1 MKDEFRAPH
10 SALRNAPLFRLG
22 WRRLWR
28 RPLQYILL
36 VIGVAIGVAMMV
48 SIDLANGSAQRAFQL
63 SSDAITGKA
72 THRIVGPPTGF
83 DEAIYT
89 QLKTAAPSHRQSF
102 DPLRTGS
109 SSINRQ
115 SPMAPIVE
123 DYLTVPELDGQ
134 LMRLVGIDPFAEPPF
149 RDYFSPQG
157 ESGGLEGLVAFL
169 TVPNSVIL
177 AQDVADGFGLA
188 LGDTITLDRSGQFT
202 MAQIV
207 GLLQP
212 TDDVSRRA
220 LAGILFT
227 DIASAQEILEMNGR
241 LSRIDLISDDEVG
254 LAALADWLPPGLR
267 LETAA
272 ARGNA
277 IRQMT
282 AAFELNLSA
291 LSLLALVVGMFLIY
305 NTVTFS
311 VVQRR
316 PLFGILRCLGV
327 TSGQL
332 FLLIMVEAAILS
344 LVGSLLGLGLGVLL
358 GRGIVGLITQ
368 TINDFYFVVNVREVS
383 IPPFTLVKGVVVGVA
398 AALFAALLPAWEAMR
413 TAPNASLKRSTLEGR
428 TRQLLPWLALAWLA
442 LTLLGIFLLWL
453 RGNLVITFGG
463 LFAVL
468 IGAALLTPPLTVLL
482 LRAAAPLLR
491 VTLGVLGKM
500 APRDIVRSL
509 SRTSV
514 AIAALMTAVSVVIG
528 VSIMIGS
535 FRSTVVEWL
544 NQTLQA
550 DVYVSPPTLTAN
562 RAFGVLPP
570 EVVAQFRAWPG
581 VAQAVT
587 ARQVQVDAPALG
599 RPVELVAVDGDVSNG
614 SRPYAW
620 ISGDKATLWQR
631 LLAGEGVFVSEAL
644 LLKENWPT
652 PPPDVL
658 LATAVGPR
666 AFPVIAVFYDYASD
680 QGTVMMGQAL
690 YRELWQDEAV
700 VSMGLFL
707 EPGAAAEDVV
717 REMRAAIAGRQDA
730 LIQSNRDLRAGSL
743 EIFDRT
749 FAITAALRL
758 LAIIVAFIGVLS
770 ALLSLQLERSREL
783 GVLRATGMS
792 VRQLWGLTFLETGLM
807 GGIAGLLALPVG
819 YVLAWILI
827 YVINVRS
834 FGWTLTMALEPAYF
848 WQGLAVAII
857 AALLAAVYP
866 SLKLGGMVVA
876 TAVREE

>member
-1 MKDEFRAPH
+1 MPTPNLQ
-10 SALRNAPLFRLG
+10 SPISNLPLFRLA
-22 WRRLWR
+22 WRRLRR

-36 VIGVAIGVAMMV
+36 IVGVAIGVAMMV

-63 SSDAITGKA
+63 STDAIAGKT
-72 THRIVGPPTGF
+72 THRIVGGPTGF
-83 DEAIYT
+83 DEEIYRR
-89 QLKTAAPSHRQSF
+89 LE
-102 DPLRTGS
+102 TGDW
-109 SSINRQ
+109 RLDQ
-115 SPMAPIVE
+115 SPVSSLQSPLAAPIVE
-123 DYLTVPELDGQ
+123 DYLTVPELNERV
-134 LMRLVGIDPFAEPPF
+134 MRLVGIDPFAEPPF
-149 RDYFSPQG
+149 RDYFAAQNSG
-157 ESGGLEGLVAFL
+157 EGNGIEGLVAFL

-177 AQDVADGFGLA
+177 AQDVADEAGLA
-188 LGDTITLDRSGQFT
+188 LGDTITLNHSGQRT
-202 MAQIV
+202 PAQIV

-220 LAGILFT
+220 LSGIVFT
-227 DIASAQEILEMNGR
+227 DIASAQEILGMTGK
-241 LSRIDLISDDEVG
+241 LSRIDLIVNDEAT
-254 LAALADWLPPGLR
+254 LAALTAVLPPGLR

-272 ARGNA
+272 ARSNA

-332 FLLIMVEAAILS
+332 FALILAETAVLG
-344 LVGSLLGLGLGVLL
+344 LVGSVLGLGLGILL

-368 TINDFYFVVNVREVS
+368 TINDFYFVVNVRGVDV
-383 IPPFTLVKGVVVGVA
+383 PPFTLVKGLLVGLA

-413 TAPNASLKRSTLEGR
+413 TAPNASLKRSNLESR
-428 TRQLLPWLALAWLA
+428 TRQLLPWLALAWA
-442 LTLLGIFLLWL
+442 VLTAVGVFLLWV
-453 RGNLVITFGG
+453 RGNLIITFGG

-482 LRAAAPLLR
+482 VRA
-491 VTLGVLGKM
+491 VTPITQALLGVLGRM

-514 AIAALMTAVSVVIG
+514 AVAALMTAVSVVVG

-535 FRSTVVEWL
+535 FRTTVVQWL

-550 DVYVSPPTLTAN
+550 DVYVSTPTLTAN
-562 RAFGVLPP
+562 RTFGTLPP
-570 EVVAQFRAWPG
+570 EVIAEFRAWPG
-581 VAQAVT
+581 VDRVVT
-587 ARQVQVDAPALG
+587 ARHVQVDAPDLG
-599 RPVELVAVDGDVSNG
+599 RPVEIIAVDGDVSNG
-614 SRPYAW
+614 NRPYAW
-620 ISGDKATLWQR
+620 VNGDQATLWPR
-631 LLAGEGVFVSEAL
+631 LLAGEGVIISEAL
-644 LLKENWPT
+644 VLKENLPT
-652 PPPDVL
+652 PPPDVVL
-658 LATAVGPR
+658 QTAVGPR
-666 AFPVIAVFYDYASD
+666 ALPVLAVFYDYASD
-680 QGTVMMGQAL
+680 QGTIMIGQDL
-690 YRELWQDEAV
+690 YRELWQDQAIE
-700 VSMGLFL
+700 SMGIFL
-707 EPGAAAEDVV
+707 QPGAEVDQVV
-717 REMRAAIAGRQDA
+717 REMTAAVNGRQDV
-730 LIQSNRDLRAGSL
+730 LIQSNQALRAGSL

-758 LAIIVAFIGVLS
+758 LAIVVAFIGVLS
-770 ALLSLQLERSREL
+770 ALMSLQLERAREL
-783 GVLRATGMS
+783 GVLRATGMT

-807 GGIAGLLALPVG
+807 GGIAGLLAVPVG

-834 FGWTLTMALEPAYF
+834 FGWTLQMQLEPAYF
-848 WQGLAVAII
+848 LQGVIVAII
-857 AALLAAVYP
+857 AALLAAIYP
-866 SLKLGGMVVA
+866 SLRLGGMVVA

>member
-1 MKDEFRAPH
+1 MTQSQIPNPKSPI
-10 SALRNAPLFRLG
+10 SSLPLFRLA
-22 WRRLWR
+22 WRRLRR

-36 VIGVAIGVAMMV
+36 IVGVAIGVAMMV

-63 SSDAITGKA
+63 STDAITGKA
-72 THRIVGPPTGF
+72 THRLVGPPTGF
-83 DEAIYT
+83 EEQVYA
-89 QLKTAAPSHRQSF
+89 QLKTGNGQ
-102 DPLRTGS
+102 
-109 SSINRQ
+109 SSIVNRQ
-115 SPMAPIVE
+115 LSIVSAPIVE

-149 RDYFSPQG
+149 RDYFAPQEG
-157 ESGGLEGLVAFL
+157 NAGLEGLIAFL

-177 AQDVADGFGLA
+177 SQDVADEYGLA
-188 LGDTITLDRSGQFT
+188 LGDTITLNRSGQFT
-202 MAQIV
+202 TATIA

-212 TDDVSRRA
+212 ADDISRRA
-220 LAGILFT
+220 LAGVLFT
-227 DIASAQEILEMNGR
+227 DIASAQEILGMVGR
-241 LSRIDLISDDEVG
+241 LSRIDLISDDETA
-254 LAALADWLPPGLR
+254 LAALEATLPPGVR

-327 TSGQL
+327 TGGQL
-332 FLLIMVEAAILS
+332 FALIMVEAAVLA
-344 LVGSLLGLGLGVLL
+344 LVGSLLGLGLGVIL

-368 TINDFYFVVNVREVS
+368 TINDFYFVVNVRGVDV
-383 IPPFTLVKGVVVGVA
+383 PPFTLVKGVVVGVA
-398 AALFAALLPAWEAMR
+398 AALFAALLPAWEALR
-413 TAPNASLKRSTLEGR
+413 TAPNASLKRSNLESGAR
-428 TRQLLPWLALAWLA
+428 RLLPWLALAWLI
-442 LTLLGIFLLWL
+442 LTLLGGLLL
-453 RGNLVITFGG
+453 AVRGNLVITFGG

-468 IGAALLTPPLTVLL
+468 IGAALLTPPLTVALMRL
-482 LRAAAPLLR
+482 IAPLSQR
-491 VTLGVLGKM
+491 AVGVIGRM

-514 AIAALMTAVSVVIG
+514 AVAALMTAVSVVVG

-535 FRSTVVEWL
+535 FRGTVEEWL

-550 DVYVSPPTLTAN
+550 DIYISPPALTAN
-562 RAFGVLPP
+562 RAFGALPP
-570 EVVAQFRAWPG
+570 DAIAQFRDWPG
-581 VAQAVT
+581 VAQSVT
-587 ARQVQVDAPALG
+587 ARQVQVDSTNLG
-599 RPVELVAVDGDVSNG
+599 RPVDLVAVDGDISNG
-614 SRPYAW
+614 NRPYAW
-620 ISGDKATLWQR
+620 VSGDRATLWAR
-631 LLAGEGVFVSEAL
+631 LMAGEGVFVSEAL
-644 LLKENWPT
+644 LLRENLPT
-652 PPPDVL
+652 PPPEMVL
-658 LATAVGPR
+658 ETAVGPR
-666 AFPVIAVFYDYASD
+666 SFPVLAVYYDYASD
-680 QGTVMMGQAL
+680 QGTVMIGQPL
-690 YRELWQDEAV
+690 YRELWQDESV
-700 VSMGLFL
+700 VSIGLFL
-707 EPGAAAEDVV
+707 EPGVEPDQVVAELSAAV
-717 REMRAAIAGRQDA
+717 AGRQDI

-743 EIFDRT
+743 EVFDRT

-758 LAIIVAFIGVLS
+758 LAIVVAFIGVLS
-770 ALLSLQLERSREL
+770 ALMSLQLERSREL
-783 GVLRATGMS
+783 GVLRATGMT

-807 GGIAGLLALPVG
+807 GAVAGLLAIPVG

-834 FGWTLTMALEPAYF
+834 FGWTLTMQLEPAYF
-848 WQGLAVAII
+848 LQGLVVAIV

-866 SLKLGGMVVA
+866 SWRLGGMVVA

>member
-1 MKDEFRAPH
+1 MENEFRNSQTAI
-10 SALRNAPLFRLG
+10 RNAPLFRLG
-22 WRRLWR
+22 WRRLRR
-28 RPLQYILL
+28 RPLQYALL

-72 THRIVGPPTGF
+72 THRIVGPPNGF
-83 DEAIYT
+83 DQWVYTNLKTGNAGDCQLAIGNC
-89 QLKTAAPSHRQSF
+89 QLPTAAPV
-102 DPLRTGS
+102 
-109 SSINRQ
+109 
-115 SPMAPIVE
+115 VE
-123 DYLTVPELDGQ
+123 DYLVVPELDGQ

-149 RDYFSPQG
+149 RDYFAPQD
-157 ESGGLEGLVAFL
+157 ENSGLEGLIAFL

-177 AQDVADGFGLA
+177 SQEVAVEFGLA
-188 LGDTITLDRSGQFT
+188 LGDTITLNRSGQVIR
-202 MAQIV
+202 AQIA

-212 TDDVSRRA
+212 ADGVSRRA

-227 DIASAQEILEMNGR
+227 DIASAQEILGMNGR
-241 LSRIDLISDDEVG
+241 LSRIDLISNDEAA
-254 LAALADWLPPGLR
+254 LAALAAWLPPGLR

-332 FLLIMVEAAILS
+332 FLLILLEAAILS

-368 TINDFYFVVNVREVS
+368 TINDFYFVVNVRQVD

-428 TRQLLPWLALAWLA
+428 TQQLLPWLALAWLA
-442 LTLLGIFLLWL
+442 LTLLGILLLWL

-482 LRAAAPLLR
+482 LRAMAPLLPR
-491 VTLGVLGKM
+491 LLGVLGKM
-500 APRDIVRSL
+500 APRDITRSL

-514 AIAALMTAVSVVIG
+514 AIAALMTAVSVVVG

-535 FRSTVVEWL
+535 FRGTVEQWL

-550 DVYVSPPTLTAN
+550 DIYVSPPALTAN
-562 RAFGVLPP
+562 RAFGTLPP
-570 EVVAQFRAWPG
+570 DVIDTFATWPG

-587 ARQVQVDAPALG
+587 ARQVQVDAPELG

-614 SRPYAW
+614 NRPYAW
-620 ISGDKATLWQR
+620 VRGDKATLWPR
-631 LLAGEGVFVSEAL
+631 LTAGEGVFVSEAL
-644 LLKENWPT
+644 LLKENLPT
-652 PPPDVL
+652 PPPDMVL
-658 LATAVGPR
+658 ETAVGPR
-666 AFPVIAVFYDYASD
+666 AFPVLAVFYDYASD
-680 QGTVMMGQAL
+680 QGTIMMGQAL
-690 YRELWQDEAV
+690 YRQLWQDEAV

-707 EPGAAAEDVV
+707 QPGIEPERVV
-717 REMRAAIAGRQDA
+717 REMSTAVAGRQDV

-758 LAIIVAFIGVLS
+758 LAIVVAFIGVLS

-792 VRQLWGLTFLETGLM
+792 VRQLWSLTFLETGLM
-807 GGIAGLLALPVG
+807 GAIAGLLAIPVG
-819 YVLAWILI
+819 YALAWILI

-834 FGWTLTMALEPAYF
+834 FGWTLAMQLEPAYF
-848 WQGLAVAII
+848 LQGLVVAIV

-866 SLKLGGMVVA
+866 SYRLGNMVVA